1 MGRGGI
7 ILCCTTYIVYFTAE
21 GLCLWDVKVSVLC
34 CTMLYCTVLYCTVL
48 YCTVLCCT
56 VLCCAVLY

>member
-34 CTMLYCTVLYCTVL
+34 CTVLY
-48 YCTVLCCT
+48 
-56 VLCCAVLY
+56 